1 MTDNPSYEQL
11 AQAPLGD
18 NILAQ
23 IAGTARSIL
32 EAQQAV
38 TAAEEELKTAQNLLR
53 ALQENTM
60 PDLMAAAGQEKL
72 TTSDGLIVEIKSN
85 VRGQP
90 SKDNEKAA
98 FAWLRSRGQGGVI
111 KSEIKADLGKV
122 AEDKVQAAVSALAA
136 QGVKAGVKEGVH
148 WQTLGA
154 LVREML
160 GRGDDVPLD
169 LLGVH
174 ISKLAEVKPK
184 G

>member
-1 MTDNPSYEQL
+1 MSSTLEQL

-23 IAGTARSIL
+23 ISATARDIL
-32 EAQQAV
+32 DAQQAV
-38 TAAEEELKTAQNLLR
+38 TDAEAELKTAQNLLR

-72 TTSDGLIVEIKSN
+72 TTIDGLIVEIKSN

-90 SKDNEKAA
+90 TKENESKA
-98 FAWLRSRGQGGVI
+98 FAWLRSKGQGGVI

-122 AEDKVQAAVSALAA
+122 DKDKVQAAVSALAA
-136 QGVKAGVKEGVH
+136 QGVRAGVKEGVH
-148 WQTLGA
+148 WQTLAA

-160 GRGDDVPLD
+160 ARGDDVPLD

>member
-1 MTDNPSYEQL
+1 MTDTGYEQL

-23 IAGTARSIL
+23 IAATARNIL

-38 TAAEEELKTAQNLLR
+38 TEAEEALKTAQNLLR

-72 TTSDGLIVEIKSN
+72 TTADGLVVEIKSS

-98 FAWLRSRGQGGVI
+98 FAWLRSKGQGGVI
-111 KSEIKADLGKV
+111 KSEIKADLGKA
-122 AEDKVQAAVSALAA
+122 AEDKVKAAADALGAL
-136 QGVKAGVKEGVH
+136 GIKAGVKEGVH

-160 GRGDDVPLD
+160 ARGDDVPLD

-174 ISKLAEVKPK
+174 VWKLADVKPK

>member
-1 MTDNPSYEQL
+1 MDYEQL

-23 IAGTARSIL
+23 IAATARDIL
-32 EAQQAV
+32 DAQNAVVEA
-38 TAAEEELKTAQNLLR
+38 ELELKTRQNLLR

-72 TTSDGLIVEIKSN
+72 TTSDGLIVEVKSN

-90 SKDNEKAA
+90 TKENESKA
-98 FAWLRSRGQGGVI
+98 FDWLRSKGQGGVI
-111 KSEIKADLGKV
+111 KTQLAADLGK
-122 AEDKVQAAVSALAA
+122 APEAKVQAAVDALSG
-136 QGVKAGVKEGVH
+136 QGIRPMVKEGVH

-160 GRGDDVPLD
+160 ARGDDVPLD

-174 ISKLAEVKPK
+174 VSKLAEVKPK

>member
-1 MTDNPSYEQL
+1 MTDTGYEQL

-23 IAGTARSIL
+23 IAATARNIL

-38 TAAEEELKTAQNLLR
+38 TEAEEALKTAQNLLR

-72 TTSDGLIVEIKSN
+72 TTADGLVVEIKSS

-98 FAWLRSRGQGGVI
+98 FAWLRSKGQGGVI
-111 KSEIKADLGKV
+111 KSEIKADLGKA
-122 AEDKVQAAVSALAA
+122 AEDKVKAAVDALSS
-136 QGVKAGVKEGVH
+136 QGIKAGVKEGVH

-160 GRGDDVPLD
+160 ARGDDVPLD

-174 ISKLAEVKPK
+174 VWKLADVKPK

>member
-1 MTDNPSYEQL
+1 MTGYEQL

-23 IAGTARSIL
+23 IAATARDVI
-32 EAQQAV
+32 EAQQEVAD
-38 TAAEEELKTAQNLLR
+38 ADKALKDAQAKLR
-53 ALQENTM
+53 ALQENTL
-60 PDLMAAAGQEKL
+60 PELMGAAGQEKL
-72 TTSDGLIVEIKSN
+72 TTIDGLIVEVKSN

-90 SKDNEKAA
+90 TRENQVKA
-98 FAWLRSRGQGGVI
+98 FAWLREKGQGGVI
-111 KSEIKADLGKV
+111 KSKIEADLGKV
-122 AEDKVQAAVSALAA
+122 PEEQVRAAIDLLKPL
-136 QGVKAGVKEGVH
+136 GIRAGSKEEVH

-160 GRGDDVPLD
+160 ARGDDVPLD

-174 ISKLAEVKPK
+174 ITKLAEVKPK